1 MKTYLRHKSLNVI
14 DIKELIALEYL
25 DFEGKY
31 KDYVEKHDFWEI
43 CYVKKGSISV
53 SVDGKKKNLAENT
66 ITFIPPY
73 KTHSYYSQNGNESSA
88 FVICFA
94 CSSQSLKTLGGMVFS
109 PDANQLECL
118 EKIICEYKQT
128 FNVNDEGV
136 MEVLPSPAF
145 GGQQA
150 IIILLEYLLICL
162 LRMLSLEKNPEI
174 VFLQDDRFYAGLVDG
189 IIDFFRENLG
199 RKITLKEVCKRVNYS
214 SSFICKTFKEQT
226 GETLFSYFN
235 RMKIEESKRML
246 LETEMSVVAISRE
259 LGFSEAKYF
268 GSMFK
273 KAEGVSPVQYRK
285 RNKK

>member
-43 CYVKKGSISV
+43 CYVEKGSISV
-53 SVDGKKKNLAENT
+53 LVDDKRKTLGENT

-73 KTHSYYSQNGNESSA
+73 KTHSYFSPNGNDSSA
-88 FVICFA
+88 FVMCFA
-94 CSSQSLKTLGGMVFS
+94 CSSQALKTLGGMDFS
-109 PDANQLECL
+109 PDGNQLECL
-118 EKIICEYKQT
+118 KKIMCEYKQT
-128 FNVNDEGV
+128 FSVNDEGA
-136 MEVLPSPAF
+136 MEALPSPAF

-150 IIILLEYLLICL
+150 IIVLLEYLLICF
-162 LRMLSLEKNPEI
+162 LRMLSLEKNPEV

-189 IIDFFRENLG
+189 IIDFFRENIG

-235 RMKIEESKRML
+235 RMKIDESKRML
-246 LETEMSVVAISRE
+246 LETEMSVAAISGE

-273 KAEGVSPVQYRK
+273 KREGVSPVQYRK
-285 RNKK
+285 NNKK